1 MHNSMAVHFFCYRP
15 EILFW
20 SRFGPKSN
28 VVRVRSKLVPRKVKS
43 LLSFSTGNALLDKFD
58 PKNQNYQFKLKFGT

>member
-15 EILFW
+15 DISFW
-20 SRFGPKSN
+20 GRFGPKSD
-28 VVRVRSKLVPRKVKS
+28 VVGVRSKLVPRTVKS
-43 LLSFSTGNALLDKFD
+43 LLSFSTGNALFGKFD